1 MTTTGVGAD
10 GAGTEEERKVSRGP
24 GLLTGVAPKRALQ
37 RVFGNSGGDGNSR
50 RPPEGRGLP
59 LARLACRALLPSVAL
74 GGFASAAAA
83 AAAAAATTTTGAG
96 GAAASLAPLLTNR
109 WWVR

>member
-50 RPPEGRGLP
+50 RPPEGRGLS

-83 AAAAAATTTTGAG
+83 AAATTTGAG